1 MNRFSLRPILVPLVV
16 AALCF
21 VVSQRPSEA
30 RKDGVIAQF
39 AGRAVSVADER
50 PEGAIDILIQRWS
63 TDAERESLVGTLVKS
78 GPDTLLPALQN
89 LRRRAGVVLMP
100 GVQEL
105 GARTRTRTP
114 RNLLFARDI
123 MTPKGRR
130 IIAAAGQ
137 HLGIG
142 ESARHARLNETE
154 EFTLIDIRFGPDGKG
169 VGKLASADDVVY
181 DKNMRVL
188 EVKNYADM
196 PVRLVDVRVVE
207 QPYR

>member
-1 MNRFSLRPILVPLVV
+1 MNRLSFRPILAPLVG

-21 VVSQRPSEA
+21 ILSPRSGEA
-30 RKDGVIAQF
+30 RKDGYVAHF
-39 AGRAVSVADER
+39 SGRAISVADER
-50 PEGAIDILIQRWS
+50 PEGPVNILIQHWS
-63 TDAERESLVGTLVKS
+63 TDGERESLVRTLIKG
-78 GPDTLLPALQN
+78 GPDMLLPALQN
-89 LRRRAGVVLMP
+89 LHRRAGVVLMP

-142 ESARHARLNETE
+142 EPARHARLNETE

-169 VGKLASADDVVY
+169 IGKLAKADDVVY
-181 DKNMRVL
+181 DKTMNVL
-188 EVKNYADM
+188 EVKDYADK
-196 PVRLVDVRVVE
+196 PVRLADVRAE
-207 QPYR
+207 QP